1 MPNIKKWNLISKNKI
16 KLKLTVY
23 LISFFIFPLLLYVSV
38 PKLLDFSLES
48 IKENLK
54 KNNNISINNISKVD
68 YKIFPTPRLSL
79 SNSNFTIGKK
89 IVEVSNSELEII
101 LDLRKILSSKKIY
114 YKKLLINNGSS
125 KINLNNINNFLTTA
139 DKNIKE
145 INFNKNSLI
154 FLQENKVF
162 LKISDA
168 SIQIQHASNKKQL
181 NINGNFLNN
190 KIFIKFDN
198 TLKNKNN
205 LSLEIPGLDIL
216 TEIFLEKN
224 NFGEINGFLNLEVH
238 NNFLKFNFIKEDG
251 VKIKN
256 GFIRSKIVNSSL
268 EGKIIFKP
276 NFFLLLNFKPSNL
289 NIEKLLLVV
298 KKNYFSD
305 DINNLSL
312 IKKING
318 IFNFNSTFKGKITN
332 RNGEILLENFQVG
345 SNQPLFFSA
354 KIAEFGKKG
363 KVYFNLAKIV
373 KHKKGL
379 FKKIEIIGFLIPSNS
394 KVVFQKFVLDGR
406 ELSTKETEVHQNKF
420 IDDVVRG
427 SLSNIFNEGKI
438 NKFLKNSF

>member
-1 MPNIKKWNLISKNKI
+1 MPNIKRRTLISKNKI

-23 LISFFIFPLLLYVSV
+23 LISFFIFPLLLYVST
-38 PKLLDFSLES
+38 PKLLNFSLES

-54 KNNNISINNISKVD
+54 KYNNININNISKVD

-101 LDLRKILSSKKIY
+101 LDLRRILSFKKIY

-154 FLQENKVF
+154 FFQENKVF

-168 SIQIQHASNKKQL
+168 SIQIQHASDKREL

-190 KIFIKFDN
+190 KIFIKLDN

-205 LSLEIPGLDIL
+205 LSLKIPGLDIL
-216 TEIFLEKN
+216 TEIFFEKDN
-224 NFGEINGFLNLEVH
+224 LGKINGFLNLEVH

-251 VKIKN
+251 IKLKD

-305 DINNLSL
+305 DINNLPL

-332 RNGEILLENFQVG
+332 RNGEILFENFQVG

-354 KIAEFGKKG
+354 KISEFGKKG
-363 KVYFNLAKIV
+363 KVHFNLAKTI

-406 ELSTKETEVHQNKF
+406 ELSIEETEVHQNKF
-420 IDDVVRG
+420 KDDVVRG